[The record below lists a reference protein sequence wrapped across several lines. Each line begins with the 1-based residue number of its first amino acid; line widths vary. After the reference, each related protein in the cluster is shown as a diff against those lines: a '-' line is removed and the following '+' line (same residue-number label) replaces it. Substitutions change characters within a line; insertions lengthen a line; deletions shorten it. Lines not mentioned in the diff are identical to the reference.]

1 MGKEKNYTSN
11 ILEVETPDTKS
22 TTWVGEKKIITRS
35 QNVYYNVQFDV
46 YILHIY
52 CALKIVVTPGTKL
65 NCLLLRPVPNVN
77 VV

>member
-22 TTWVGEKKIITRS
+22 TTWVGAKKIITRS

-46 YILHIY
+46 YILHIILCFKDSCY
-52 CALKIVVTPGTKL
+52 ARYQAKLFIVTPGTK
-65 NCLLLRPVPNVN
+65 C
-77 VV
+77 